1 LTARARDATVG
12 RTDSI
17 LGIDPPH
24 GAEAGGFV
32 GRAHEVAL
40 LEDDLL
46 GPEPVA
52 PIVFVHGPGGIG
64 KSALLREMQRRAEA
78 QDIRVVRIDGRDP
91 ETAQELAP
99 QLLEDVG
106 ETERSLVVLDSYEHV
121 AALGA
126 LLRAR
131 LSAHLGVRARLL
143 IAGRRSPEPSWFQ
156 DGWDARLRVVGLRP
170 LSDDDSRTLL
180 ARRGLRDPAAIEE
193 TARWAAGSPLSLIV
207 GADALLAGQVLDL
220 TRLDADAALAE
231 ALIQRLA
238 GDELEGADRE
248 VLAVAAIAR
257 AVDARMLAAV
267 LPGLDGDLA
276 EQWLRSRSFSE
287 PFGVRVALHERVR
300 KAARGGLLA
309 TDPEL
314 DRELRRR
321 LADHLFG
328 RAVLGEL
335 SLLPDLAELIDDPRV
350 RWAVSPSHHAATHR
364 FGWLEPGD
372 AAALS
377 ARLDGDGTRWWQ
389 GVEHWIEHGAEHAV
403 VVRDVAGEVAAFGIA
418 VTPATAPEWAHED
431 QILGPWLADARSR
444 YPDGDVLLLREGHD
458 FNRDE
463 GGPEQSPAIAVG
475 NMALVS
481 RSGLPT
487 VRAMYSGLIDPTEA
501 QRESVRALGC
511 IEPPELTIVDG
522 ERTVR
527 CYLNDFGPGGLVGW
541 IRTLV
546 YSDLGL
552 PPPPE
557 RPPAAVGAETVRDAL
572 RSFRD
577 ARALARSPLARGVS
591 TDARAASVRG
601 LLREAVAASFGESE
615 DERLLRSVL
624 ELGYVE
630 PGTSHIDAQRTL
642 HLSRAN
648 YFRRLRTG
656 AERVCE
662 HVLSARQE

>member
-1 LTARARDATVG
+1 
-12 RTDSI
+12 
-17 LGIDPPH
+17 
-24 GAEAGGFV
+24 
-32 GRAHEVAL
+32 
-40 LEDDLL
+40 
-46 GPEPVA
+46 VA

-64 KSALLREMQRRAEA
+64 KSALLREIQRRAEA
-78 QDIRVVRIDGRDP
+78 QGIRVVRINGRDP
-91 ETAQELAP
+91 ETAQERAP

-106 ETERSLVVLDSYEHV
+106 ETARSLVVLDSYEHI

-126 LLRAR
+126 LVRDR
-131 LSAHLGVRARLL
+131 VSAHVGVRVRLL
-143 IAGRRSPEPSWFQ
+143 IAGRQFPEPAWFQ

-180 ARRGLRDPAAIEE
+180 QRRGLRDRAAIEE

-220 TRLDADAALAE
+220 TRLDADAAVAE

-276 EQWLRSRSFSE
+276 EQWLRSRSFTE

-309 TDPEL
+309 TDPDL
-314 DRELRRR
+314 DGELRRR
-321 LADHLFG
+321 LVDHLFG

-335 SLLPDLAELIDDPRV
+335 SLLSDLGELIDDPRV

-364 FGWLEPGD
+364 FGRLEPGD
-372 AAALS
+372 TEVIAS
-377 ARLDGDGTRWWQ
+377 RLGADGTQWWKRVQ
-389 GVEHWIEHGAEHAV
+389 QWIQHGPEYTA
-403 VVRDVAGEVAAFGIA
+403 VVRDAAGDIVAFGIA

-431 QILGPWLADARSR
+431 LILGPWLAHARAR
-444 YPDGDVLLLREGHD
+444 FPDGDVLLLREGHD
-458 FNRDE
+458 LYRSE
-463 GGPEQSPAIAVG
+463 GGAETSPAIAVG
-475 NMALVS
+475 NMALVA

-487 VRAMYSGLIDPTEA
+487 MQAMYSGQIDPTEA
-501 QRESVRALGC
+501 QREALRALGC
-511 IEPPELTIVDG
+511 ERPPELEIVDG
-522 ERTVR
+522 ERTVE
-527 CYLNDFGPGGLVGW
+527 CYINDFGPGGVAGY
-541 IRTLV
+541 IRGLV
-546 YSDLGL
+546 YSELGL
-552 PPPPE
+552 PPPLE
-557 RPPAAVGAETVRDAL
+557 RPPAAVGADTVRDAL

-577 ARALARSPLARGVS
+577 DRALARSPLARGVS
-591 TDARAASVRG
+591 PDERAASVRR
-601 LLREAVAASFGESE
+601 LLREAVAASFGDSE

-624 ELGYVE
+624 ELGYLD
-630 PGTSHIDAQRTL
+630 PDTSHIDAQRTL

-648 YFRRLRTG
+648 YFRRLRAG
-656 AERVCE
+656 AERVCD
-662 HVLSARQE
+662 HVLGARQD